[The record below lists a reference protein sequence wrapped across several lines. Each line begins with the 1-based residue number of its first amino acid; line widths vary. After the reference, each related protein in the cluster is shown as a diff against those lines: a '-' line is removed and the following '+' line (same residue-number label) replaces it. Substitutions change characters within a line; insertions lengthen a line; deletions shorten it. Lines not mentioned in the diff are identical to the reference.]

1 MTRFLLPRN
10 NRKGTETSTRQLC
23 EMRYNLEADR
33 TPKCKPHGA
42 PVGLIFR
49 LERFVAI
56 LSATHEQ
63 IFAGYHGVIETSQS
77 V

>member
-1 MTRFLLPRN
+1 
-10 NRKGTETSTRQLC
+10 
-23 EMRYNLEADR
+23 MRYNLEADR